1 MTGLI
6 VSVLCAAA
14 VGGGLATLVLMK
26 NSSSYNSNDDG
37 DHQRK
42 EEELQHRLAVVETKL
57 TELIATVSMRT
68 TMTTGTDTVSSSNR
82 RLILGNKRDPSGA
95 GLAERYKNFKERSA
109 VVLDDLMV
117 KEEEAAPLPDND
129 LVCTPLRAWV
139 LMGIFDDETFTVVES
154 NRTVRFSVH
163 SLSEEHNIHTHT
175 RSYFFLVKGNK

>member
-37 DHQRK
+37 DRQRK

-57 TELIATVSMRT
+57 TELTATVSMRT
-68 TMTTGTDTVSSSNR
+68 TMTTGTDTVSSSSNHR
-82 RLILGNKRDPSGA
+82 RLILGTGPGSFGA
-95 GLAERYKNFKERSA
+95 ADRYRAFKERPA
-109 VVLDDLMV
+109 APVNLMV
-117 KEEEAAPLPDND
+117 VEEEAAPLPDND

-139 LMGIFDDETFTVVES
+139 LGEIFDDETFTVVES

>member
-1 MTGLI
+1 MVIANGRKKNYNT
-6 VSVLCAAA
+6 VSP
-14 VGGGLATLVLMK
+14 
-26 NSSSYNSNDDG
+26 
-37 DHQRK
+37 
-42 EEELQHRLAVVETKL
+42 VVETKL

-139 LMGIFDDETFTVVES
+139 LGQIFDLETFSVVES
-154 NRTVRFSVH
+154 NRTVRFFVH

-175 RSYFFLVKGNK
+175 HALLLFSSKRKQIRTTNFLSLSFFLYNI